1 MNFRDWNEQ
10 QEITQFLHH
19 EARLLDEHRWSEWQ
33 KLFTAD
39 GLYWVPLVHGQTD
52 HVNHASLF
60 CEDALLRSMRA
71 RRLEQARAYSQ
82 QPVTRTVHVV
92 GNIALESRDDAS
104 EEGDGDAGCVVRST
118 FMLLEWRKTEQR
130 AFGGSVL
137 HTLRRQEGTL
147 RIQLKRVDLVNC
159 DAPHEAL
166 QVFM

>member
-1 MNFRDWNEQ
+1 MNFNDWQEQ
-10 QEITQFLHH
+10 QDITKFLFN
-19 EARLLDEHRWSEWQ
+19 EARLLDEHRWDEWLR
-33 KLFTAD
+33 LFTPD

-52 HVNHASLF
+52 YLNHASLF

-82 QPVTRTVHVV
+82 QPPTRTVHVL
-92 GNIALESRDDAS
+92 GNISLESRT
-104 EEGDGDAGCVVRST
+104 EAGCVVRST
-118 FMLLEWRKTEQR
+118 FHLLEWRKTEQR

-137 HTLRRQEGTL
+137 HTLRREVAEW
-147 RIQLKRVDLVNC
+147 RIEMKRVELVNC

>member
-1 MNFRDWNEQ
+1 MTVTDWQEQ
-10 QEITQFLHH
+10 QDISQFLFH
-19 EARLLDEHRWSEWQ
+19 EARLLDEHRWDEWLR
-33 KLFTAD
+33 LFTPD

-52 HVNHASLF
+52 HLNHASLF

-82 QPVTRTVHVV
+82 QPPTRTVHVL
-92 GNIALESRDDAS
+92 GNISLESRTQ
-104 EEGDGDAGCVVRST
+104 GGCVVRSA
-118 FMLLEWRKTEQR
+118 FHLLEWRKTEQR

-137 HTLRRQEGTL
+137 HTLRREGDAW
-147 RIQLKRVDLVNC
+147 RIEMKRVELVNC

>member
-1 MNFRDWNEQ
+1 MNFIDWNEQ

-19 EARLLDEHRWSEWQ
+19 EARLLDEHRWDEWQ
-33 KLFTAD
+33 QLFTPD

-82 QPVTRTVHVV
+82 QPPTRTVHVV
-92 GNIALESRDDAS
+92 GNIGLASRDDA
-104 EEGDGDAGCVVRST
+104 GGCIVRSS
-118 FMLLEWRKTEQR
+118 FMLLEWRKIEQR
-130 AFGGSVL
+130 TFGGSVL
-137 HTLRRQEGTL
+137 HTLQRDEGRL
-147 RIQLKRVDLVNC
+147 RIRMKRVDLVNC

>member
-1 MNFRDWNEQ
+1 MTFTDWQEQ
-10 QEITQFLHH
+10 QDISQFLFH
-19 EARLLDEHRWSEWQ
+19 EARLLDEHRWDEWLR
-33 KLFTAD
+33 LFTPD

-52 HVNHASLF
+52 HLNHASLF

-82 QPVTRTVHVV
+82 QPPTRTVHVL
-92 GNIALESRDDAS
+92 GNISLESRTQ
-104 EEGDGDAGCVVRST
+104 GGCVVRSA
-118 FMLLEWRKTEQR
+118 FQLLEWRKTEQR

-137 HTLRRQEGTL
+137 HTLRREGDAW
-147 RIQLKRVDLVNC
+147 RIEMKRVELVNC